1 MDVSEKVCLKWNDF
15 QDNLTS
21 SFAVLR
27 NDKEFTDVTLVCE
40 DGQQIET
47 HKVVLAASSP
57 FFMELLKRNKH
68 LHPMVYMRG
77 VKSHEILAILDFIY
91 CGVANVFKVNL
102 EEFLTLAEDLKL
114 KSLTENELRNND
126 SVKSSVLKREKSKTY
141 FEDESRMSILSRK
154 FEHDSNSIIYQ
165 DSLVARSKQT
175 TTSIELVQPDEQV
188 KSMMEDS
195 GNMTELPRKFQHN
208 SDTFISQD
216 SLAALFNQTTPSL
229 DELEEQVTSMME
241 DSGNMILVGKA
252 PRKAKICKVCGKEGE
267 FGNTKRHIESNHI
280 SGGTHPCDICGKIS
294 RSRHRLIQHRSF
306 NHND

>member
-1 MDVSEKVCLKWNDF
+1 MDDSEKLCLKWSDF
-15 QDNLTS
+15 QENLTS
-21 SFAVLR
+21 SFALLR

-47 HKVVLAASSP
+47 HKVVLAASST

-126 SVKSSVLKREKSKTY
+126 SMKSNVLKREKSKTY
-141 FEDESRMSILSRK
+141 FEDESHMSKLSRT
-154 FEHDSNSIIYQ
+154 FQDDS
-165 DSLVARSKQT
+165 DSLISQESPVAISKQT
-175 TTSIELVQPDEQV
+175 TTSNELDHPDEQV
-188 KSMMEDS
+188 RSVMED
-195 GNMTELPRKFQHN
+195 TELQHD
-208 SDTFISQD
+208 SDTFISQE
-216 SLAALFNQTTPSL
+216 SSVVLSNQIAPNIELSL
-229 DELEEQVTSMME
+229 DRLDEQVRSMME

-252 PRKAKICKVCGKEGE
+252 PRKAKICKVCGKEG
-267 FGNTKRHIESNHI
+267 NPTAIKDHIEANHLDGV
-280 SGGTHPCDICGKIS
+280 SLPCNYCEKTF
-294 RSRHRLIQHRSF
+294 RSRMRKRQHNCKADILR
-306 NHND
+306 N

>member
-1 MDVSEKVCLKWNDF
+1 MDNSEKVCLKWNDF
-15 QDNLTS
+15 QENLTS

-57 FFMELLKRNKH
+57 FFMELLKRKKH

-77 VKSHEILAILDFIY
+77 VKSHEILSILDFIY
-91 CGVANVFKVNL
+91 CGVANVFEVNL

-126 SVKSSVLKREKSKTY
+126 SMKSNVLKIEKFKTY
-141 FEDESRMSILSRK
+141 FEDEPRMSKLSRK
-154 FEHDSNSIIYQ
+154 FQHDSDSSISHDY
-165 DSLVARSKQT
+165 LVPLSKQT
-175 TTSIELVQPDEQV
+175 TTSIELDQPDEQV

-216 SLAALFNQTTPSL
+216 SLAALFNQTAPSL

-267 FGNTKRHIESNHI
+267 FGNIKRHIESNHI

-294 RSRHRLIQHRSF
+294 RYTKH
-306 NHND
+306 